1 MSEGRAVEGRKEA
14 VTFMVGAGVGGCG
27 CGGCGRGERPERV
40 GGVL

>member
-27 CGGCGRGERPERV
+27 CGGAVEARPERV